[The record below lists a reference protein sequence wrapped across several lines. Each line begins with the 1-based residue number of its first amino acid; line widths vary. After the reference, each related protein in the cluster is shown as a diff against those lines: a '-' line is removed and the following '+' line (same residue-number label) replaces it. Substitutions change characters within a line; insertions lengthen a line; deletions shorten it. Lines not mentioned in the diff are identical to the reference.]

1 MTHIVVK
8 INNYGQRPHLNIFLK
23 VYINADNAYY
33 FNIKNKLMYDRYN
46 FNQYIPL
53 KEVKFN
59 GFIYHMKDMIDC
71 LNIPVKWLFLFW
83 VAGGIVGYLDL
94 S

>member
-23 VYINADNAYY
+23 VYIDADNDYY
-33 FNIKNKLMYDRYN
+33 FSIKNKLMYGWYS

-59 GFIYHMKDMIDC
+59 GFIYHTKDMIDC
-71 LNIPVKWLFLFW
+71 LNIPVKWLFLF
-83 VAGGIVGYLDL
+83 
-94 S
+94 